1 MSRIPQEH
9 SLSVSPPPTLPSQA
23 IPQHRICLTH
33 VAGVFVRPSICPMS
47 SLWTGGGLSPK
58 QLASGSLGSPPA
70 IPLLHQLHRSF
81 TSCFTLSGLP
91 FAFQFPPGR
100 RTAALARF
108 ALFFE
113 RRCGRQNNQRLG
125 CIKQD
130 AVQPA
135 KATANAR
142 KPKAWPK
149 VLQPSKSF
157 NIPQALPVT
166 VTSPGRPPFSGHR
179 SQSQRPTMNFL
190 SASIATRLP
199 RSEEEDPTKA
209 HRSPRAPSAT
219 RRRLEPLRA
228 TRIRGSAPRGRAPA
242 TRRGWSAQTRS
253 ALKCSCWGR
262 FVMFFFFLSDLF

>member
-9 SLSVSPPPTLPSQA
+9 SLSVSPPNASQPGNPPTSDLFDPCGWSG
-23 IPQHRICLTH
+23 RS
-33 VAGVFVRPSICPMS
+33 SIH
-47 SLWTGGGLSPK
+47 LSNEFPVDRWGAFPK